1 MGMICLFGYQ
11 VLVVTYQMIELKL
24 DAHVFNSSHVYRSL
38 LPRVRIKFGTCQ
50 VSRRNQPYSLELAL
64 RVVVEKG
71 NFK

>member
-1 MGMICLFGYQ
+1 
-11 VLVVTYQMIELKL
+11 MIELKL